1 MRINQIEPWIGL
13 QELWQLTRVV
23 KSTFVTEH
31 DLTKEFESSI
41 KKLTGAEHAVSITNG
56 TLALVSILQSLGV
69 KPGDEVIVPDLTFVA
84 TSNAVL
90 MVGATPIFCDI
101 THSDWGLD
109 LTQVRKCVNEKTKAI
124 IAVHLL
130 WSGHEYRSFIKFLLS
145 SHNIFLI
152 EDAAQGV
159 GVKLNNRHVGT
170 FGCAIN
176 FELLRKQNNHLR
188 GGWGVVL
195 INNSEIVKIVIS

>member
-124 IAVHLL
+124 IAVHLYGRAANIEAL
-130 WSGHEYRSFIKFLLS
+130 SSFCS

-170 FGCAIN
+170 FGCASILT
-176 FELLRKQNNHLR
+176 FTETKQSPAGR
-188 GGWGVVL
+188 VV
-195 INNSEIVKIVIS
+195 